1 MLLHHAKRYIS
12 ARIALLCT
20 VFAGL
25 FILALLAALYWVQK
39 SYIALL
45 LPLCVPVLC
54 ALLGYEYVYKP
65 YKETEKLLTLFAAG
79 YTVEDTLD
87 MRYPLSPGTEAA
99 VGRIRDIFVNRE
111 FISASKRQAQYLA
124 LQNQIN
130 PHFLYNTLEGIR
142 SDAIVAG
149 AQDIADMTEAL
160 STFFRYTI
168 SNLENL
174 VSLEEELHNVENY
187 FRIQQYRFG
196 ERLQM
201 RVEFDE
207 GDKQELLRCHLL
219 KLTLQPI
226 VENAIIHG
234 LEQKLAD
241 GLLRIR
247 LELTVTRLLITV
259 SDNGVGMP
267 EQKVDE
273 LNAHLNAAYF
283 ETAKWQSSHGGIAL
297 INVNNRIKLLFGEEY
312 GIYIYSVEGEGKD
325 VRVTLPRALDDI
337 EARRVAEGTARR
349 GSV

>member
-1 MLLHHAKRYIS
+1 MRFKIKRYIS
-12 ARIALLCT
+12 ARILLLA
-20 VFAGL
+20 VL
-25 FILALLAALYWVQK
+25 FSALLAMAAMVAFYWVQT
-39 SYIALL
+39 SYLAVL
-45 LPLCVPVLC
+45 LPLGVL
-54 ALLGYEYVYKP
+54 AMESVAVYAYVYKP
-65 YKETEKLLTLFAAG
+65 YRETEKLLTLFAAG

-87 MRYPLSPGTEAA
+87 MRYPFSPGTEAA
-99 VGRIRDIFVNRE
+99 IGRIRNIFATKE

-142 SDAIVAG
+142 SDALIAG
-149 AQDIADMTEAL
+149 AKDIAEMTEAL

-187 FRIQQYRFG
+187 FHIQQYRFG
-196 ERLQM
+196 ERLEM
-201 RVEFDE
+201 RIEYDE
-207 GDKQELLRCHLL
+207 ADKQELLRCRLL

-226 VENAIIHG
+226 AENAIVHG
-234 LEQKLAD
+234 LEQRLSD

-247 LELTVTRLLITV
+247 LELTNTRLLITV
-259 SDNGVGMP
+259 SDNGVGMQ
-267 EQKVDE
+267 EAKLDA

-283 ETAKWQSSHGGIAL
+283 ETAQWQRSYGGIAL

-312 GIYIYSVEGEGKD
+312 GIYIYSVEGEGTD
-325 VRVTLPRALDDI
+325 VRVTLPRTLDDQ

-349 GSV
+349 SMV